1 MKDSLETK
9 QPIKN
14 INGVGVL
21 VQAVMSIS
29 LLYVLIITIF
39 IREFIVLDKVLLG
52 LTLLSMAYNN
62 HDIYKRK
69 GFTAVYGIVGLLVLL
84 TALFN

>member
-62 HDIYKRK
+62 HDMYSRI
-69 GFTAVYGIVGLLVLL
+69 TCTINSVI
-84 TALFN
+84 